1 MHIYD
6 ILTEQQSRSW
16 LLNRRNA
23 ATLEIRFI
31 FVIVNLFPDFQ
42 YQVESEKQR
51 KCSVYYY
58 SDKISL
64 NYHFISLMISTIYSL
79 QLSWIWGK
87 VGYYYNKI
95 QHTTIINYYVLNMT
109 APPPSF
115 LFDSWLLI
123 CFPMSG
129 IMHHCLSLLTFP
141 EGLISDFLS
150 TVYIVFTSSIQNAS
164 NNVRKFGEKTEVFSQ
179 LKSVNNCVYWNKT
192 LAVTSQIWP
201 Q

>member
-51 KCSVYYY
+51 KCSGYYY

-95 QHTTIINYYVLNMT
+95 QHTTIINYYVLDMT
-109 APPPSF
+109 APPPYFFSF
-115 LFDSWLLI
+115 WFLTFDLFPDVRNYASLLI
-123 CFPMSG
+123 IADFSWRFDFWLSVN
-129 IMHHCLSLLTFP
+129 CLHS
-141 EGLISDFLS
+141 
-150 TVYIVFTSSIQNAS
+150 VYIFHS
-164 NNVRKFGEKTEVFSQ
+164 EC
-179 LKSVNNCVYWNKT
+179 LK
-192 LAVTSQIWP
+192 
-201 Q
+201 

>member
-51 KCSVYYY
+51 KCSGYYY

-109 APPPSF
+109 APLLLFF
-115 LFDSWLLI
+115 LIPDFWSVSRCQELCITAYHCWLFLKVW
-123 CFPMSG
+123 F
-129 IMHHCLSLLTFP
+129 LTFCQ
-141 EGLISDFLS
+141 L
-150 TVYIVFTSSIQNAS
+150 FT
-164 NNVRKFGEKTEVFSQ
+164 
-179 LKSVNNCVYWNKT
+179 
-192 LAVTSQIWP
+192 
-201 Q
+201 